1 MLYKLPRDPLTIIAE
16 VLGEPADQMRNPVNA
31 GYQCPF
37 INSVCTKRSQRM
49 EGPYPVCS
57 ISRAGSQYCV
67 CPKRFYQ
74 ADLVT
79 DVLAHCWTGRPPT
92 NPQVAY
98 EVQMRGFG
106 MVDLVIAELDDANA
120 VGAFISVELQ
130 AVDITG
136 SVEPAYQALLRNA
149 QVEGRLSYGLN
160 WANVR
165 KRYISQLI
173 SKGFFHHH
181 WGSKIVSVL
190 QEPLYAQFRQDI
202 QFDELDPKS
211 PTSGVVF
218 MLYDF
223 QDDAERGAPH
233 RRLAFTRAVGT
244 SHNSLMT
251 GALYRTP
258 PDRAAFCRRI
268 LERLIRE

>member
-1 MLYKLPRDPLTIIAE
+1 MSRDPLTIIAE

-49 EGPYPVCS
+49 QGSYPVCS
-57 ISRAGSQYCV
+57 IYRKTIQHCV

-74 ADLVT
+74 ADLVA
-79 DVLAHCWTGRPPT
+79 DVLAHCWAGTPPT
-92 NPQVAY
+92 APQVAY
-98 EVQMRGFG
+98 EVQMKGFG
-106 MVDLVIAELDDANA
+106 MVDLVIADIDATNT
-120 VGAFISVELQ
+120 VRSFVSVELQ

-136 SVEPAYQALLRNA
+136 SVEPAYQALLGNA
-149 QVEGRLSYGLN
+149 QVEGKISYGLN

-165 KRYISQLI
+165 KRYVSQLI
-173 SKGFFHHH
+173 SKGFYHHH

-190 QEPLYAQFRQDI
+190 QEPLYAQFRHYI
-202 QFDELDPKS
+202 PFDELDPKAG
-211 PTSGVVF
+211 TSNVVF

-223 QDDAERGAPH
+223 QDDPDRGAPH
-233 RRLAFTRAVGT
+233 RRLTFTRAIGT

-258 PDRAAFCRRI
+258 PDRAVFCQRI
-268 LERLIRE
+268 LERLNGA

>member
-1 MLYKLPRDPLTIIAE
+1 MSRDPLTIIAE

-49 EGPYPVCS
+49 QGSYPVCS
-57 ISRAGSQYCV
+57 IYRKGIQHCV

-74 ADLVT
+74 ADLVA
-79 DVLAHCWTGRPPT
+79 DVLAHCWPGTPPT
-92 NPQVAY
+92 APQIAY
-98 EVQMRGFG
+98 EVQMKGFG

-120 VGAFISVELQ
+120 VRAFVSVELQ

-136 SVEPAYQALLRNA
+136 SVEPAYQSLLGNA
-149 QVEGRLSYGLN
+149 QVEGKISYGLN

-165 KRYISQLI
+165 KRYVSQLI
-173 SKGFFHHH
+173 SKGFYHHH

-190 QEPLYAQFRQDI
+190 QEPLYAQFRHYI
-202 QFDELDPKS
+202 PFDELDPKS
-211 PTSGVVF
+211 ATSNVVF

-233 RRLAFTRAVGT
+233 RRLAFTRAIGT

-258 PDRAAFCRRI
+258 PDRAVFCQRI
-268 LERLIRE
+268 LERLNRE

>member
-1 MLYKLPRDPLTIIAE
+1 MPRDPLTVIAE
-16 VLGEPADQMRNPVNA
+16 VLGEPAKEMRNPVNA

-37 INSVCTKRSQRM
+37 VNSICTKRSQRI

-57 ISRAGSQYCV
+57 IYRGASQLCL
-67 CPKRFYQ
+67 CPKRFFQ
-74 ADLVT
+74 ANLVS
-79 DVLAHCWTGRPPT
+79 DVLQHAWPGEVPS

-98 EVQMRGFG
+98 EVKMEDFG
-106 MVDLVIAELDDANA
+106 TVDLVVADI
-120 VGAFISVELQ
+120 GAQGLVRSFVSVELQ

-136 SVEPAYQALLRNA
+136 SVEPAYQALTSNSMITNKF
-149 QVEGRLSYGLN
+149 SYGVN

-181 WGSKIVSVL
+181 WGSKIISIL
-190 QEPLYAQFRQDI
+190 QAPLYKHFRSYI
-202 QFDELDPKS
+202 PFDELDPKS
-211 PTSGVVF
+211 ESSNVVF

-223 QDDAERGAPH
+223 CTVSAEDPARNQL
-233 RRLAFTRAVGT
+233 RFVKAVGT

-251 GALYRTP
+251 SALYRTP
-258 PDRAAFCRRI
+258 PDRSVFCQKI
-268 LERLIRE
+268 LDRLSPR